1 MLVTTGAGRMVPRE
15 MPHDKG
21 RKCAMK
27 WRKFY
32 PNEKRNVPVCEIN
45 EDETTLIV
53 DLSTSSI

>member
-1 MLVTTGAGRMVPRE
+1 MVPRE

-27 WRKFY
+27 WGKFY

>member
-1 MLVTTGAGRMVPRE
+1 MVPRE

-53 DLSTSSI
+53 D